1 MGLFSAIGSAVGS
14 IASNLGGGLLGSWYQ
29 GKQNKKAQSRDQ
41 RFQQYMWN
49 QQNEY
54 NLPINQVARLREA
67 GLNPQ
72 LALGDVN
79 SVAGASLGG
88 QSSSGHSVNAPDID
102 ILGALESYKQIR
114 LLSEKAETERVAQ
127 EQMRA
132 QTLNTKEQIKF
143 LGSQMR
149 NLDADTKLKLLNYQ
163 LEDIK
168 RQSGI
173 VGNDILS
180 NLSRS
185 VYGTGKKAV
194 DGFTSYGKHLLN
206 NLKIH
211 FNNKVNEYKQSE
223 YYKNKNK

>member
-1 MGLFSAIGSAVGS
+1 MGLFSAIASAAGS

-29 GKQNKKAQSRDQ
+29 GKQNKKAQARDQ
-41 RFQQYMWN
+41 RFQQDMWN

-88 QSSSGHSVNAPDID
+88 QSSSGHGVNAPDID

-114 LLSEKAETERVAQ
+114 LLSEKAETERVTQ
-127 EQMRA
+127 EQIRT

-173 VGNDILS
+173 VGNDLLS
-180 NLSRS
+180 NVSRS
-185 VYGTGKKAV
+185 VYGTGQKAV

-211 FNNKVNEYKQSE
+211 FNNKVNEYKQSK